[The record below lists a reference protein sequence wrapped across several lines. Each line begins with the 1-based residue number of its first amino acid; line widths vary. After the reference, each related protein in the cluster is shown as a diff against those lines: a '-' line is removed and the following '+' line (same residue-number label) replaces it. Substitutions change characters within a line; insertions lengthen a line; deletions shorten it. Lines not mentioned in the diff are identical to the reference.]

1 MKRFFAFVTILVWF
15 AAASSSN
22 ERDAYTLY
30 RSSVTA
36 PTARVRVAIFD
47 TANGKDYNT
56 QKCRAAQDLYQKQD
70 TAARFWCEQGSFG
83 KQ

>member
-1 MKRFFAFVTILVWF
+1 MKKFLTFVVFSVWF

-22 ERDAYTLY
+22 QKDAYTLY

-36 PTARVRVAIFD
+36 PNVRARIAIFD

-56 QKCRAAQDLYQKQD
+56 QKCRSAQDLYQKQD
-70 TAARFWCEQGSFG
+70 AAARFWCEQGRFS
-83 KQ
+83 K